1 MSRRIAVHTIALQRI
16 YMSCNLRAVTL
27 LLLCGSPHQADS
39 IRLQN
44 FRAEVERA
52 THKTVVIEE
61 LESDPHFAGITECDD
76 AKTIRIK
83 IGRSL
88 TGDVRTGVIAHEL
101 GHALN
106 CGKIAV
112 TRWQRPFIAPPP
124 INSELLREARAA
136 VGGCALEK
144 AADGEALRRGFNL
157 EPRDAAT
164 KANFA
169 RWTAADLQKVYLL
182 NGPIYANVIALQQ
195 FCFEYRDADYK
206 DSTIEN
212 QIIGSVSGS
221 QPVLIALRREVTIH
235 SCKTAKECFEAT
247 KQVRHAAGFDH
258 YFLLIDPVTGKAG

>member
-1 MSRRIAVHTIALQRI
+1 MSGYLFAV
-16 YMSCNLRAVTL
+16 ML
-27 LLLCGSPHQADS
+27 LLLCGLAHQSDS
-39 IRLQN
+39 IRLQD
-44 FRAEVERA
+44 FMVEVERA
-52 THKTVVIEE
+52 TNKTVVIDE
-61 LESDPHFAGITECDD
+61 LVSDPHFAGVTECGD
-76 AKTIRIK
+76 AKTIHIK
-83 IGRSL
+83 IGRSV

-101 GHALN
+101 GHAFN

-144 AADGEALRRGFNL
+144 AADREALKRGFNL

-169 RWTAADLQKVYLL
+169 RWTAVDLQKVYRL

-195 FCFEYRDADYK
+195 FCFEYRDAGYK
-206 DSTIEN
+206 DSKTEN
-212 QIIGSVSGS
+212 QIIRSVSGS
-221 QPVLIALRREVTIH
+221 QQVLIALRQEVTIH

-247 KQVRHAAGFDH
+247 KQVRHAAGFDS
-258 YFLLIDPVTGKAG
+258 YFLLIDPVSGKAG